1 MELRTGIRE
10 RQLISQR
17 VVIAALGGA
26 FLLMLLIM
34 RLFWLQLIEHER
46 FVTASEANRLQTL
59 PVPPARGQI
68 IDRNGVVLAENI
80 PRLQLSVIPEESDD
94 LRALIIEIQSRIP
107 LSDDEVRTFEASLKA
122 RRRPREPVVI
132 RDELTDEEA
141 ARLAVDAFLF
151 PELRLQASPRRY
163 YPFGGLTAHTLGYV
177 GRLSLDELQDI
188 DERRYAG
195 TQMIGKLG
203 VEKAYEEALL
213 GEVGIERV
221 ETSARGQIMRT
232 VDRQDPAPG
241 SDIPVYLDIGLQAK
255 LYDILGDRRGAVV
268 ALDPKTGGV
277 LALVSAPSFDA
288 NVFTS
293 GVSNQRYT
301 ALQQDR
307 DTPLFNRA
315 LRGQYPPGSTIKP
328 MLGLV
333 GLHHGAVTWQTQIND
348 RGFYQLPGIEHKY
361 RDWKRWGHGRVG
373 MDKAVI
379 ESCDTYFYEMAVRL
393 GIDNMSAG
401 MAEFGFGRRQ
411 GADVIGDVPG
421 ILPSRDW
428 KRSARREAWYLGET
442 VIAGIGQGYWVTTPL
457 QLATATATMARR
469 GEFIEPH
476 YAVRPDLEEGRSTG
490 LGTESDWERMI
501 DAMELVMHGETGTA
515 RASGRN
521 APYRIAGKTGTAQVI
536 AIAQDEEY
544 DADAIDERFRDH
556 ALFVGFAPADSP
568 SIVVALIVENGGSGG
583 STGGPIA
590 RQIFDY
596 WLLARSEGS
605 LPPDMRFVEEVNAR
619 VIARTYAD
627 GG

>member
-1 MELRTGIRE
+1 LELRTGIRE
-10 RQLISQR
+10 RQLIGQR
-17 VVIAALGGA
+17 VAIAGFGVAI
-26 FLLMLLIM
+26 LLSLLVV
-34 RLFWLQLIEHER
+34 RLSWLQLVEHER

-68 IDRNGVVLAENI
+68 LDRNGVVLAENT

-94 LRALIIEIQSRIP
+94 LTQLVAEVQARIP
-107 LSDDEVRTFEASLKA
+107 LSDDEVRAFEASLKA

-132 RDELTDEEA
+132 RDALTDEEA

-163 YPFGGLTAHTLGYV
+163 YPYGGLTAHSLGYV
-177 GRLSLDELQDI
+177 GRLALEELKDI

-203 VEKAYEEALL
+203 IERAYEEALL
-213 GEVGIERV
+213 GQVGIERV

-232 VDRQDPAPG
+232 VDRQDPVPG
-241 SDIPVYLDIGLQAK
+241 DDIPVYLDIGLQAK
-255 LYDILGDRRGAVV
+255 LYDILGDRRGAIV
-268 ALDPKTGGV
+268 ALDPATGGL

-288 NVFTS
+288 NVFTG
-293 GVSNQRYT
+293 GVSSRLYR
-301 ALQQDR
+301 ALQNDR

-328 MLGLV
+328 MMGLV
-333 GLHHGAVTWQTQIND
+333 GLHYGAVTWQTRIND

-361 RDWKRWGHGRVG
+361 RDWKRWGHGQVD

-393 GIDNMSAG
+393 GIDELSAG
-401 MAEFGFGRRQ
+401 MAPFGFGRRQ
-411 GADVIGDVPG
+411 GPDVIGDVAG
-421 ILPSRDW
+421 ILPSREW
-428 KRSARREAWYLGET
+428 KRKDRREAWYLGET

-457 QLATATATMARR
+457 QLATATNVMARR
-469 GEFIEPH
+469 GSFVEPH
-476 YAVRPDLEEGRSTG
+476 FAVREDLEQGVRVN
-490 LGTESDWERMI
+490 LGTSNDWERMI
-501 DAMELVMHGETGTA
+501 DAMEAVMHSESGTA
-515 RASGRN
+515 RASGQKIS
-521 APYRIAGKTGTAQVI
+521 YRIAGKTGTAQVV
-536 AIAQDEEY
+536 AIAQDAEY
-544 DADAIDERFRDH
+544 DEDAIDERFRDH
-556 ALFVGFAPADSP
+556 ALFVGFAPADAP
-568 SIVVALIVENGGSGG
+568 SMVLAIIVENGGSGG

-590 RQIFDY
+590 REIFDY
-596 WLLARSEGS
+596 WILDRNEGAT
-605 LPPDMRFVEEVNAR
+605 PPDLEFVEDVNTR

>member
-17 VVIAALGGA
+17 LVVAACGA
-26 FLLMLLIM
+26 GVLLLLLIV
-34 RLFWLQLIEHER
+34 RLSWLQLVEHER

-68 IDRNGVVLAENI
+68 IDRNGIVLAENT

-94 LRALIIEIQSRIP
+94 IEQLVAEIRARIP
-107 LSDDEVRTFEASLKA
+107 FSDDEIRTFTSSLKA

-132 RDELTDEEA
+132 LDELTDEEA

-163 YPFGGLTAHTLGYV
+163 YPFGGLTAHSLGYV
-177 GRLSLDELQDI
+177 GRLALEELQDI

-203 VEKAYEEALL
+203 IERAYEEALL
-213 GEVGIERV
+213 GQVGVERV

-232 VDRQDPAPG
+232 VERKDPVPG
-241 SDIPVYLDIGLQAK
+241 DDIPVYLDIGLQAK
-255 LYDILGDRRGAVV
+255 MYDLLGDRRGAIV
-268 ALDPKTGGV
+268 AMDPATGGL
-277 LALVSAPSFDA
+277 LAVVSAPSFDA
-288 NVFTS
+288 NVFTGGIS
-293 GVSNQRYT
+293 SARYR
-301 ALQQDR
+301 ALQNDR

-333 GLHHGAVTWQTQIND
+333 GLHYGAVTWQTRIND
-348 RGFYQLPGIEHKY
+348 RGFYQLPGIEHRY
-361 RDWKRWGHGRVG
+361 RDWKRWGHGQVD
-373 MDKAVI
+373 MDVAVI

-393 GIDNMSAG
+393 GIDDMAAG
-401 MAEFGFGRRQ
+401 MAPFGFGRRQ
-411 GADVIGDVPG
+411 GPDVTGTVPG
-421 ILPSRDW
+421 ILPSRQW
-428 KRSARREAWYLGET
+428 KRDARREPWYLGET

-457 QLATATATMARR
+457 QLATATNVMARR
-469 GEFIEPH
+469 GTFIEPH
-476 YAVRPDLEEGRSTG
+476 YAVRPDLEQGVPVN
-490 LGTESDWERMI
+490 LGTPNDWERMI
-501 DAMELVMHGETGTA
+501 DAMEEVMHGEKGTA
-515 RASGRN
+515 RASGQN
-521 APYRIAGKTGTAQVI
+521 MSYRIAGKTGTAQVI
-536 AIAQDEEY
+536 AIAQDAEY
-544 DADAIDERFRDH
+544 DENEIDERLRDH
-556 ALFVGFAPADSP
+556 AMFVGFAPAEAP
-568 SIVVALIVENGGSGG
+568 SIVVSLIVENGGSGG

-590 RQIFDY
+590 RALFDY
-596 WLLARSEGS
+596 WLIDRKGGAV
-605 LPPDMRFVEEVNAR
+605 PPDMQFVEDVNSR